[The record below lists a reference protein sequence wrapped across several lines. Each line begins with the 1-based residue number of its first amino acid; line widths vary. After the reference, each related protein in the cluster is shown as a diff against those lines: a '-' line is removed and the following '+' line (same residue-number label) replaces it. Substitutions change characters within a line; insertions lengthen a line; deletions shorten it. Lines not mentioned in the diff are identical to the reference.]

1 MWLVLFF
8 AKYVCKTEVAKIRI
22 TYYNILFNFV
32 VDSYKL
38 VRVG

>member
-1 MWLVLFF
+1 MWFVLFF
-8 AKYVCKTEVAKIRI
+8 AKYVCKTEVAKIWI

-32 VDSYKL
+32 INSCKL